1 VTGDGRVT
9 GADLGQVARQMGK
22 KRQDLR
28 YDVNGDGRVSSID
41 LSIVARAFGRR
52 C

>member
-1 VTGDGRVT
+1 VNGDGRVT
-9 GADLGQVARQMGK
+9 GGDLAQVAKQMGK

-41 LSIVARAFGRR
+41 LSIVARAFGMR

>member
-1 VTGDGRVT
+1 LNRDGRVT
-9 GADLGQVARQMGK
+9 GGDLATAARQIGK
-22 KRQDLR
+22 RNQDLR

-41 LSIVARAFGRR
+41 LSIIARAFGMT